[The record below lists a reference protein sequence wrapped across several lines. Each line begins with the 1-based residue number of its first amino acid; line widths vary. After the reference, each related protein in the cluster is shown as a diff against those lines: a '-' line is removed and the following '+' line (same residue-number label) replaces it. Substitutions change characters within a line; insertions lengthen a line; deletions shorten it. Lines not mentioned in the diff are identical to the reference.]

1 MEQPHTQQKRESHL
15 NGNSR
20 TVMAPS
26 PTAMLWNSLDPST
39 QNQLAQ
45 CLAELIHR
53 IRKAEMVIE
62 KEAADEQ

>member
-1 MEQPHTQQKRESHL
+1 MEQPHTQQKQESRL

-20 TVMAPS
+20 TLIAPV
-26 PTAMLWNSLDPST
+26 PTAMLWNSLDPNT

-62 KEAADEQ
+62 KGAADEQ